1 MLEVLLVGL
10 VWNEWSVFMA
20 KQSFLKN
27 LVDFV
32 TSWTNKQRLFVW
44 RALDILAIMVA
55 SIVSF
60 IILYDIITVTPIQ
73 WGIFTLLSAS
83 IYFIVLHL
91 FKVDQ
96 RISRY
101 SSLYDFINVFFSQL
115 VSNLVSG
122 FILSLLMD
130 AFSLRFVV
138 ITALFAAVFST
149 AYRILWR
156 GVYTSRSVSKFSVD
170 ELEDKKILLIG
181 AGDGG
186 SLFIQSFKRQPEG
199 LNVVGI
205 LDKDKNK
212 IGTNI
217 SGVPVLGSDSDLAE
231 IALKYNVDEIIIAIP
246 SLQPEAYE
254 RILKAANEIDVPV
267 FKMPSV
273 EKVLQGKH
281 RQNDMKKVDIS
292 DLLGRQE
299 IKLDE
304 SHLRQEI
311 EGKVILITGAG
322 GSIGS
327 EIARQVSKYN
337 PLKLILLGHGENSIY
352 LIYHELIKKPGM
364 MTQYIPVIAD
374 VQHYD
379 RLLEVFKEYKPDIVY
394 HAAAHKH
401 VPLMEVNPIE
411 ALKNNVY
418 GSYRVAKAVDAA
430 GVRKMVMISTDKAVN
445 PPNVMGA
452 TKRIAE
458 LLVIGMNKKSD
469 SLFCAVRFGN
479 VLGSRGSVIPVFEK
493 QIAAGGPVTVTDFR
507 MTRYFMTIP
516 EASRL
521 VIYAGAF
528 AEGSEV
534 FVLNMGEPVKILD
547 LAKKMILLSGFSESE
562 IPIVESGIRPGEKLY
577 EELLTS
583 SELVDKQL
591 DENIFIG
598 QVIDQPI
605 EETLAFVEEVK
616 DKPTNDLKK
625 ELVRYANESHIVD
638 SDDEVI
644 VIPDEAELVTE

>member
-1 MLEVLLVGL
+1 
-10 VWNEWSVFMA
+10 MA
-20 KQSFLKN
+20 NQSFLKN
-27 LVDFV
+27 LVNFV
-32 TSWTNKQRLFVW
+32 TSWTNRQRIFAW
-44 RALDILAIMVA
+44 RALDMLAIFVA
-55 SIVSF
+55 SFVSY
-60 IILYDIITVTPIQ
+60 IILYDIISVRPIQ
-73 WGIFTLLSAS
+73 WAIFILLAS
-83 IYFIVLHL
+83 TIYFVVLHL

-101 SSLYDFINVFFSQL
+101 SSLLDFINVFVSQF
-115 VSNLVSG
+115 VSNITAGLA
-122 FILSLLMD
+122 LSLLMD
-130 AFSLRFVV
+130 SFSLRFVV
-138 ITALFAAVFST
+138 ITALFASVFST
-149 AYRILWR
+149 FYRIIWR
-156 GVYTSRSVSKFSVD
+156 GVYTSQSLARFQI
-170 ELEDKKILLIG
+170 EIEDMATKNVLVIG

-186 SLFIQSFKRQPEG
+186 SLFVQSYKRHPEG

-205 LDKDKNK
+205 LDKDENK

-217 SGVPVLGSDSDLAE
+217 SGVPVLGSDEELVE
-231 IALKYNVDEIIIAIP
+231 IAQQHDVDEIIIAIP
-246 SLQPEAYE
+246 SLKPEAYE
-254 RILKAANEIDVPV
+254 RILTIANDIDVPV

-281 RQNDMKKVDIS
+281 QQKDMKKVEIT

-299 IKLDE
+299 IELDE
-304 SHLRQEI
+304 SQLRQEI

-327 EIARQVSKYN
+327 EIARQVSKFN

-379 RLLEVFKEYKPDIVY
+379 RLLEVFKEHKPDIVY

-469 SLFCAVRFGN
+469 SIFCAVRFGN

-521 VIYAGAF
+521 VVFAGAF

-547 LAKKMILLSGFSESE
+547 LAKKLILLSGFSEAE

-605 EETLAFVEEVK
+605 EETLAFVESVK
-616 DKPTNDLKK
+616 DEPSGELKK
-625 ELVRYANESHIVD
+625 ELVRYANESHIIEK
-638 SDDEVI
+638 DDEETI
-644 VIPDEAELVTE
+644 IIPDEAEIVDEAE